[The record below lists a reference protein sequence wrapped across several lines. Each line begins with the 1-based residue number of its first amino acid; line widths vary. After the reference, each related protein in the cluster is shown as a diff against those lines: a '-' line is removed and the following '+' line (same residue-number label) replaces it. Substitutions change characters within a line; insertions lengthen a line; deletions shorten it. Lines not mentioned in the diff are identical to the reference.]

1 MNRQTAVAWA
11 TMAWTLPLLTKV
23 KEVPGLFL
31 LALFSVT
38 LVLMFAVDFYQ
49 NWLERKRENEP
60 VELRRRK
67 R

>member
-1 MNRQTAVAWA
+1 MNRPTAVAWA
-11 TMAWTLPLLTKV
+11 TMAGTLSLLTKV
-23 KEVPGLFL
+23 QEVPGLFL